1 MPSGIEGRIAR
12 ERAGFEQPGAAHLAA
27 AGGPGFAS
35 LDQTAPDSGSL
46 GEPFDDSLVR
56 GLVDSTALLAGLL
69 LAGCGLVLAARRL
82 AGAMAA
88 APGPALILAVCAAAF
103 ALLAVADR
111 GSRRGA
117 ARMAGTLAR
126 FGLLT
131 MVAAVA
137 LPLRLASPAA
147 AVAAIAAVGVS
158 LVALGR
164 GPGAALART
173 VVQRITAARAPA
185 SIARFPAAD
194 GMEPLPATAP
204 LPPLDGNLLQRFERV
219 TLPHGVECVRGRVRV
234 SIAAGSRLG
243 VAHVG
248 FCPPLAATPTVDVT
262 TDYDGVEAVVSAA
275 EVLPWGV
282 RVECRLDEPA
292 EEMVDIP
299 VDLQATASA

>member
-1 MPSGIEGRIAR
+1 MPSGIQGRIAQER
-12 ERAGFEQPGAAHLAA
+12 EGFEQPGAPHLAA
-27 AGGPGFAS
+27 AGGPGSAI
-35 LDQTAPDSGSL
+35 LDRTPPDSGRL
-46 GEPFDDSLVR
+46 GEPFDDPLVR
-56 GLVDSTALLAGLL
+56 GLIDATALLAGLL

-88 APGPALILAVCAAAF
+88 APGPALILAVCVAAC

-126 FGLLT
+126 IGLLT

-137 LPLRLASPAA
+137 LPLRLASPA
-147 AVAAIAAVGVS
+147 
-158 LVALGR
+158 
-164 GPGAALART
+164 
-173 VVQRITAARAPA
+173 
-185 SIARFPAAD
+185 
-194 GMEPLPATAP
+194 TAP
-204 LPPLDGNLLQRFERV
+204 LPPLDGSLLQRFERA
-219 TLPHGVECVRGRVRV
+219 TLPHGGECVRGRVRV

-292 EEMVDIP
+292 EEMIDIP